1 MHRLRRADRRRR
13 FFSQHRQF
21 SGSLDPVW
29 QIDEVHLLP
38 GGHHRLDARAA
49 RISILHLS
57 SLAFD
62 QRFSQQHIYFL
73 LERLLDGG
81 KYLAEAAPLLPQ
93 DMHGRLPRP
102 QCVVLLILPRRLV
115 VKIR

>member
-1 MHRLRRADRRRR
+1 MPRVRRAGRRRR
-13 FFSQHRQF
+13 LFSHHRQF

-29 QIDEVHLLP
+29 QIDEVHLLASD
-38 GGHHRLDARAA
+38 HRLNARAT
-49 RISILHLS
+49 RIPILHLV

-62 QRFSQQHIYFL
+62 QRFSQQHIYILF
-73 LERLLDGG
+73 ERLLDGG

-93 DMHGRLPRP
+93 DMHGRLSRP
-102 QCVVLLILPRRLV
+102 QCVVLLLLPCRLV